1 MKKTLNEL
9 HGKAMD
15 ILRSKEDNIMK
26 YSIEELRYLGESE
39 LIEEI
44 IILNKEIELLRDWQL
59 KQGKKLE
66 ELEEENQDLKY
77 EINDMQDNLYESE
90 A

>member
-1 MKKTLNEL
+1 
-9 HGKAMD
+9 
-15 ILRSKEDNIMK
+15 MK